1 MDFLNHQF
9 MELIKGY
16 WPDTDYDSVLLFFR
30 AFDPDKT
37 LTPNNEKLEKI
48 IESNNDK
55 IMKDKNNNDDDD
67 DEEDEENEDNDKL
80 SISNK
85 EEKKKLMAYK
95 DPLKYLGSYMFDKLS
110 KLPDLFKA
118 ADDLIQNYYNDQN
131 LLMDEGTF
139 STGSSRN
146 VPDIWKDSLYYTLS
160 RTLVDVN
167 EDMNSDDDRL
177 RAQPVI
183 NVANS
188 VRYN

>member
-1 MDFLNHQF
+1 M
-9 MELIKGY
+9 KGY

-30 AFDPDKT
+30 DFVPDKT

-48 IESNNDK
+48 IETNNDK
-55 IMKDKNNNDDDD
+55 IMKEKNNNDDDEED
-67 DEEDEENEDNDKL
+67 DEEENDKS

-95 DPLKYLGSYMFDKLS
+95 NPLKYLGSYMFNKLS
-110 KLPDLFKA
+110 NLADLFKV

-131 LLMDEGTF
+131 LLIDEGTF
-139 STGSSRN
+139 LTGSSRN
-146 VPDIWKDSLYYTLS
+146 VPDIWKNSLYYTLS

-177 RAQPVI
+177 RAQV
-183 NVANS
+183 VTDLANS
-188 VRYN
+188 VRYHLDIRF